1 MSPDFQTGLMVS
13 IVGLSITFIALFIFI
28 GVIML
33 LKAIFPYKPAQEEEN
48 AEESDGEGEEVI
60 AEAAASEDEVV
71 AAAIAAV
78 IYMRGQRSNQLGAAL
93 TEARSPFWTAD

>member
-13 IVGLSITFIALFIFI
+13 IVGLSITFIALLIFI

-33 LKAIFPYKPAQEEEN
+33 LKAIFPYKPVQEKENDEEN
-48 AEESDGEGEEVI
+48 DGEGEEII
-60 AEAAASEDEVV
+60 AEAAAGEDEEV
-71 AAAIAAV
+71 AAAIAAA

-93 TEARSPFWTAD
+93 TEGRSPFWTAD